1 MLHVIESLKPV
12 RDVEKDFSAAAQRH
26 KFGMLGVH
34 DLRQKMNEKGVAF
47 ERDCLVVEVC
57 NPGQAQQVL
66 NGAMAIST
74 ALPCRVSIYTENGKT
89 KLATLKPTALLELF
103 GVPELKAVAAEVER
117 ELFAAM
123 KEAA

>member
-12 RDVEKDFSAAAQRH
+12 PEAAKDFSVAAQRH
-26 KFGMLGVH
+26 KFGVLGVH

-66 NGAMAIST
+66 YGAMAVST
-74 ALPCRVSIYTENGKT
+74 ALPCRVSIYTENSKT

-103 GVPELKAVAAEVER
+103 KVPELKAVAAEVER
-117 ELFAAM
+117 ELFEAM

>member
-1 MLHVIESLKPV
+1 MLHVIESGKSV
-12 RDVEKDFSAAAQRH
+12 REAEADFSTAAQRH
-26 KFGMLGVH
+26 KFGVLGVH

-66 NGAMAIST
+66 NGAMAVST
-74 ALPCRVSIYTENGKT
+74 ALPCRVSIYIENGKT
-89 KLATLKPTALLELF
+89 KLATISPTALLELF
-103 GVPELKAVAAEVER
+103 KVPELEPVAKDVER

-123 KEAA
+123 QEAA

>member
-12 RDVEKDFSAAAQRH
+12 RDVEKDFSAAALRH
-26 KFGMLGVH
+26 KFGVLGVH
-34 DLRQKMNEKGVAF
+34 DLRQKMNENGVAF

-66 NGAMAIST
+66 SGAMATST

-89 KLATLKPTALLELF
+89 KLATLKPTTLLELF
-103 GVPELKAVAAEVER
+103 NVPELGPVAAEVER
-117 ELFAAM
+117 ELFEAM
-123 KEAA
+123 QEAA

>member
-1 MLHVIESLKPV
+1 MIHVIETHKPV
-12 RDVEKDFSAAAQRH
+12 REAEKDFSSAAMRH
-26 KFGMLGVH
+26 KFGVLGVH

-57 NPGQAQQVL
+57 NPGQAQQAL
-66 NGAMAIST
+66 TGAMAVST
-74 ALPCRVSIYTENGKT
+74 ALPCRVSIYTEDGKT

-103 GVPELKAVAAEVER
+103 GVPGLGPVAADVER

-123 KEAA
+123 QEAA